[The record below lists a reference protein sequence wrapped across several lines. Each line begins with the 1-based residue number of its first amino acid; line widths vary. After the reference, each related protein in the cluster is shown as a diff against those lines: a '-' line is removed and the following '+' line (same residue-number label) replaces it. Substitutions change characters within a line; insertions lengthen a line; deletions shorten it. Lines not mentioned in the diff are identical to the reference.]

1 MEKKEL
7 RKADFITSVLLLLFS
22 IWMLIETFKMPMKDT
37 FGGVQNVWYVSPAL
51 FPLIISIFIS
61 VLGIALF
68 IHSIKSGGAKYF
80 LDSISEKNKFLSDK
94 NIRFISILLA
104 LIFYVYLDIP
114 RIDFFIST
122 ILFLIFFIPIFYFDE
137 IRLLRKLTLFYCIG
151 NIVLIFIF
159 ITKLSTLFSSYY
171 KYFMDL
177 IALSFF
183 LIFGVYIWVNVKNN
197 HIFRK
202 KYIISLLVTLSVP
215 LILCPVFRFFLL
227 VPLPREGLII
237 QVMYNIYYLIK

>member
-80 LDSISEKNKFLSDK
+80 LDSIFMARLRCPYKIIIRYIQYFPEVNK
-94 NIRFISILLA
+94 
-104 LIFYVYLDIP
+104 LIYD
-114 RIDFFIST
+114 
-122 ILFLIFFIPIFYFDE
+122 
-137 IRLLRKLTLFYCIG
+137 
-151 NIVLIFIF
+151 
-159 ITKLSTLFSSYY
+159 
-171 KYFMDL
+171 
-177 IALSFF
+177 
-183 LIFGVYIWVNVKNN
+183 
-197 HIFRK
+197 
-202 KYIISLLVTLSVP
+202 
-215 LILCPVFRFFLL
+215 
-227 VPLPREGLII
+227 
-237 QVMYNIYYLIK
+237 